1 MRISLKTAQND
12 SEVQVCSG
20 GTALIDG
27 EWVGEN
33 WLGELWMELRAELI
47 GGLEAP
53 ATSSLQMT
61 TDKKLVTLTF

>member
-53 ATSSLQMT
+53 ATSSFQVT
-61 TDKKLVTLTF
+61 TDKKLVTLIF